1 MQKNKKWLWAL
12 LLLASGTIQIGAFAQ
27 TPSKPAGTPPAVNP
41 SAAPVAESAA
51 AHALT
56 AADVQTWLDGYV
68 PYALHSGDIAGAVV
82 AVVKNGDVLFEH
94 GYGYADY
101 DKRVSVD
108 PKLTLFRWGSVSK
121 LLTWTAVM
129 QLVEQGKLN
138 LDADVNQYLDFKIP
152 PREGKPVTLRNIMT
166 HTGGFEERL
175 KGLIGVEADGVM
187 PLDQFVK
194 LYIPAR
200 IFAPGET
207 PAYSNTATAIA
218 GYIVARV
225 SGVPFDDYIDK
236 HVFEPLQM
244 QNSTFRQPLPAA
256 LKPNISNG
264 YRAASLPP
272 KGFEIVGPAP
282 AGSLSA
288 SGEDMAHFM
297 IAHLQKGRYG
307 SGQILKEE
315 TAEQMH
321 TTALTILPRVNRM
334 ELGFY
339 EDNYN
344 GHRVIAHGGDTQWFH
359 SDLHLFIDDGV
370 GLLISLNSVG
380 KGGAAQEVRSQLFH
394 EFADRYF
401 PAPPP
406 DGKVDEKTA
415 AEHAGMIAGRYS
427 VSRRV
432 DTSFVSLLYLAEQAT
447 VADNGDGTI
456 SVSSA
461 TSPSEVPLKWRE
473 IAPFVWREE
482 HGKDLLSARVENGR
496 VVRFAFGDASPFEQ
510 YLRTPWDKSGG
521 WWTPAMALSVVV
533 LLLTV
538 LAWPVSA
545 LTRRHYGVAYALSGQ
560 DARAHRWVRIAA
572 LAAVAVFVGWVVLV
586 VSMLSSLDLIP
597 KVNGWIA
604 LLRILSPIAFVGGA
618 AVGLWNAWVVVR
630 GRRRFWAKLWAVL
643 QAAALLLL
651 LWAALSFHLISLFTG
666 F

>member
-1 MQKNKKWLWAL
+1 MQKNKKWPWAF
-12 LLLASGTIQIGAFAQ
+12 LLLASGTIQNGAFAQ
-27 TPSKPAGTPPAVNP
+27 ATSTAAG
-41 SAAPVAESAA
+41 AEAA
-51 AHALT
+51 AHALS
-56 AADVQTWLDGYV
+56 AADVETWLDGYV

-82 AVVKNGDVLFEH
+82 AVVKNGEVLFEH

-129 QLVEQGKLN
+129 QLAEQGKLD

-218 GYIVARV
+218 GYIIARV

-244 QNSTFRQPLPAA
+244 QNSTFRQPLPAS

-272 KGFEIVGPAP
+272 KAFEIVGPAP

-288 SGEDMAHFM
+288 SGEDMTHFM

-339 EDNYN
+339 EDNCFTSLPI
-344 GHRVIAHGGDTQWFH
+344 VIF
-359 SDLHLFIDDGV
+359 
-370 GLLISLNSVG
+370 
-380 KGGAAQEVRSQLFH
+380 
-394 EFADRYF
+394 
-401 PAPPP
+401 
-406 DGKVDEKTA
+406 
-415 AEHAGMIAGRYS
+415 
-427 VSRRV
+427 
-432 DTSFVSLLYLAEQAT
+432 
-447 VADNGDGTI
+447 
-456 SVSSA
+456 
-461 TSPSEVPLKWRE
+461 
-473 IAPFVWREE
+473 
-482 HGKDLLSARVENGR
+482 
-496 VVRFAFGDASPFEQ
+496 
-510 YLRTPWDKSGG
+510 
-521 WWTPAMALSVVV
+521 
-533 LLLTV
+533 
-538 LAWPVSA
+538 
-545 LTRRHYGVAYALSGQ
+545 
-560 DARAHRWVRIAA
+560 
-572 LAAVAVFVGWVVLV
+572 
-586 VSMLSSLDLIP
+586 
-597 KVNGWIA
+597 
-604 LLRILSPIAFVGGA
+604 
-618 AVGLWNAWVVVR
+618 
-630 GRRRFWAKLWAVL
+630 RRRRPTEKSTRKPP
-643 QAAALLLL
+643 
-651 LWAALSFHLISLFTG
+651 LSTRA
-666 F
+666 

>member
-1 MQKNKKWLWAL
+1 MQKNKKWLWAF
-12 LLLASGTIQIGAFAQ
+12 LLLASGTFQGGAFAQ
-27 TPSKPAGTPPAVNP
+27 AT
-41 SAAPVAESAA
+41 SAAAGAESPA
-51 AHALT
+51 AHALS
-56 AADVQTWLDGYV
+56 AADVETWLDGYV

-82 AVVKNGDVLFEH
+82 AVVKNGEVLFEH

-101 DKRVSVD
+101 DKRVAVD

-138 LDADVNQYLDFKIP
+138 LDTDVNQYLDFKIP

-175 KGLIGVEADGVM
+175 KGLIGIEADGVM

-200 IFAPGET
+200 IYAPGET

-256 LKPNISNG
+256 LKPNVSNG

-272 KGFEIVGPAP
+272 KAFEIVGPAP

-288 SGEDMAHFM
+288 SGDDMTHFM

-321 TTALTILPRVNRM
+321 NTALTILPRVNRM

-370 GLLISLNSVG
+370 GLLISVNSVG
-380 KGGAAQEVRSQLFH
+380 KDGAAQEVRSQLFH

-401 PAPPP
+401 PGRAA
-406 DGKVDEKTA
+406 DGKVDAKAA

-496 VVRFAFGDASPFEQ
+496 VVRFAFGEGSPFDQ
-510 YLRTPWDKSGG
+510 YLRTPWEKSGG
-521 WWTPAMALSVVV
+521 WWTPAMALSVVL
-533 LLLTV
+533 LLLTA
-538 LAWPVSA
+538 LAWPLSA
-545 LTRRHYGVAYALSGQ
+545 LTRRHYGVAYALSGR

-572 LAAVAVFVGWVVLV
+572 VAATVVFLGWVVLV

-604 LLRILSPIAFVGGA
+604 LLRILSPFAFIGGA
-618 AVGLWNAWVVVR
+618 AIGLWNAWVVVR

-643 QAAALLLL
+643 MALALLVL
-651 LWAALSFHLISLFTG
+651 LWAALTFHLISRFTG

>member
-1 MQKNKKWLWAL
+1 MHKNNKWLWAFL
-12 LLLASGTIQIGAFAQ
+12 LLLSGTLQDSAFAQ
-27 TPSKPAGTPPAVNP
+27 APAN
-41 SAAPVAESAA
+41 APEPG
-51 AHALT
+51 HALGAT
-56 AADVQTWLDGYV
+56 DVETWLDGYM

-82 AVVKNGDVLFEH
+82 AVVKNGEVLFER

-108 PKLTLFRWGSVSK
+108 AKLTLFRWGSVSK

-129 QLVEQGKLN
+129 QLVEQGKLD

-175 KGLIGVEADGVM
+175 KGLIGAEPDGVM
-187 PLDQFVK
+187 PLDEFVK

-200 IFAPGET
+200 IYAPGET

-244 QNSTFRQPLPAA
+244 RNATFRQPLPAA
-256 LKPNISNG
+256 LKPNVSNG
-264 YRAASLPP
+264 YRVASLPP
-272 KGFEIVGPAP
+272 KAFEIVGPAP

-288 SGEDMAHFM
+288 SGEDMTHFM

-334 ELGFY
+334 ALGFY

-370 GLLISLNSVG
+370 GLLISMNSVG
-380 KGGAAQEVRSQLFH
+380 KDGAAQEVRSQLFH

-401 PAPPP
+401 PGPAA
-406 DGKVDEKTA
+406 DGKVDATAA

-447 VADNGDGTI
+447 ATDNGDGTI

-461 TSPSEVPLKWRE
+461 TSPSQVPLKWRE
-473 IAPFVWREE
+473 IAPFIWREE

-496 VVRFAFGDASPFEQ
+496 VVRFAFGEGSPFDQ
-510 YLRTPWDKSGG
+510 YLRTPWNKSGA
-521 WWTPAMALSVVV
+521 WWTPAMALSVLL
-533 LLLTV
+533 LLLTAV
-538 LAWPVSA
+538 AWPLSA
-545 LTRRHYGVAYALSGQ
+545 LTRRHYGVAYALSGR

-572 LAAVAVFVGWVVLV
+572 VAAVLVFAGWVVLV

-604 LLRILSPIAFVGGA
+604 LLRILSPFAFFGGA
-618 AVGLWNAWVVVR
+618 AVGLWNAWIVVR
-630 GRRRFWAKLWAVL
+630 GHRRFWAKLWAVL
-643 QAAALLLL
+643 VALALLVL
-651 LWAALSFHLISLFTG
+651 LWAALTFHLISLFTG

>member
-1 MQKNKKWLWAL
+1 MQKNKKWLWAFL
-12 LLLASGTIQIGAFAQ
+12 LLTSGTFQSAAFAQ
-27 TPSKPAGTPPAVNP
+27 APAT
-41 SAAPVAESAA
+41 APVAESAA
-51 AHALT
+51 HALSAT
-56 AADVQTWLDGYV
+56 DVETWLDGYV

-82 AVVKNGDVLFEH
+82 AVVKNGEVLFEH

-101 DKRVSVD
+101 EKRVPVD

-129 QLVEQGKLN
+129 QLVEQGKLD

-225 SGVPFDDYIDK
+225 SGVSFDDYIEK
-236 HVFEPLQM
+236 QLFEPLQM
-244 QNSTFRQPLPAA
+244 QNSTFRQPLPRR
-256 LKPNISNG
+256 LKPNASNG

-288 SGEDMAHFM
+288 SGEDMTHFM

-307 SGQILKEE
+307 SAQILKEE

-370 GLLISLNSVG
+370 GLLISVNSVG
-380 KGGAAQEVRSQLFH
+380 KDGAAQEVRSQLFH

-406 DGKVDEKTA
+406 DGNVDAKTA
-415 AEHAGMIAGRYS
+415 AEHARMIEGRYS

-432 DTSFVSLLYLAEQAT
+432 DTSFVSLLYLAQQAT

-496 VVRFAFGDASPFEQ
+496 VVRFAYGDASPFEH

-521 WWTPAMALSVVV
+521 WWTPAMALSVLL
-533 LLLTV
+533 LLLTA

-572 LAAVAVFVGWVVLV
+572 VAAILVFVGWVVLV

-604 LLRILSPIAFVGGA
+604 LLRILSPFAFVGGA
-618 AVGLWNAWVVVR
+618 AIGLWNAWVVVR

-643 QAAALLLL
+643 QAAAFLLL
-651 LWAALSFHLISLFTG
+651 LWAALTFHLISLFTG

>member
-1 MQKNKKWLWAL
+1 MHKNNKWLWAFL
-12 LLLASGTIQIGAFAQ
+12 LLLSGTIQDSAFAQ
-27 TPSKPAGTPPAVNP
+27 ATATAAGAD
-41 SAAPVAESAA
+41 SA
-51 AHALT
+51 AHALSAT
-56 AADVQTWLDGYV
+56 DVETWLDGYM

-82 AVVKNGDVLFEH
+82 AVVKNGEVLFEH

-129 QLVEQGKLN
+129 QLVEQGKLD

-187 PLDQFVK
+187 PLGEFVK

-200 IFAPGET
+200 IYAPGET

-236 HVFEPLQM
+236 NVFEPLQM
-244 QNSTFRQPLPAA
+244 QNATFRQPLPAA
-256 LKPNISNG
+256 LKPNVSNG
-264 YRAASLPP
+264 YRVASLPP
-272 KGFEIVGPAP
+272 KAFEIVGPAP

-288 SGEDMAHFM
+288 SGDDMTHFM

-307 SGQILKEE
+307 SGHILKEE

-370 GLLISLNSVG
+370 GLLISVNSVG
-380 KGGAAQEVRSQLFH
+380 KDGAAQEVRSQLFH

-401 PAPPP
+401 PGPTA
-406 DGKVDEKTA
+406 DGKVDAKAA

-461 TSPSEVPLKWRE
+461 TSPSQVPLKWRE

-496 VVRFAFGDASPFEQ
+496 VVRFAFGEGSPFDQ
-510 YLRTPWDKSGG
+510 YLRTPWEKSGG
-521 WWTPAMALSVVV
+521 WWTPAMALSVVL
-533 LLLTV
+533 LLLTA
-538 LAWPVSA
+538 LAWPLSA
-545 LTRRHYGVAYALSGQ
+545 LTRRHYGVSYALSGR

-572 LAAVAVFVGWVVLV
+572 VAAVVVFVGWVVLV

-604 LLRILSPIAFVGGA
+604 LLRILSPFAFFGGA
-618 AVGLWNAWVVVR
+618 AIGLWNAWVVVR

-643 QAAALLLL
+643 VALALLVL
-651 LWAALSFHLISLFTG
+651 LWAALTFHLISLFTG

>member
-1 MQKNKKWLWAL
+1 MQKNKKWLWAF
-12 LLLASGTIQIGAFAQ
+12 LLLASGTFQSAAFAQ
-27 TPSKPAGTPPAVNP
+27 APAT
-41 SAAPVAESAA
+41 APLAEPA
-51 AHALT
+51 AHALSAT
-56 AADVQTWLDGYV
+56 DVETWLDGFV

-82 AVVKNGDVLFEH
+82 AVVKNGEVLFEH

-101 DKRVSVD
+101 DKRVPVD

-129 QLVEQGKLN
+129 QLVEQGKLD

-175 KGLIGVEADGVM
+175 KGLVGVEADGVM

-225 SGVPFDDYIDK
+225 SGVSFDDYIDK
-236 HVFEPLQM
+236 QLFEPLQM
-244 QNSTFRQPLPAA
+244 QNSTFRQPLPRR
-256 LKPNISNG
+256 LKPNASNG
-264 YRAASLPP
+264 YSAASLPP

-307 SGQILKEE
+307 SAQILKEE

-370 GLLISLNSVG
+370 GLLISVNSVG
-380 KGGAAQEVRSQLFH
+380 KDGAAQEVRSQLFH

-401 PAPPP
+401 PAPAP

-415 AEHAGMIAGRYS
+415 AEHARMIEGRYS

-432 DTSFVSLLYLAEQAT
+432 DTSFVSLLYLAQQAT

-456 SVSSA
+456 SVSSV

-496 VVRFAFGDASPFEQ
+496 VVRFAYGDTSPFEQ

-521 WWTPAMALSVVV
+521 WWTPAMALSVLL

-545 LTRRHYGVAYALSGQ
+545 LTRRHYGVAYALGGL

-572 LAAVAVFVGWVVLV
+572 VAAVLVFVGWVVLV

-597 KVNGWIA
+597 KVNGCIA
-604 LLRILSPIAFVGGA
+604 LLRILSPFAFVGGA
-618 AVGLWNAWVVVR
+618 AIGLWNAWVVVR

-643 QAAALLLL
+643 QAAAFLLL
-651 LWAALSFHLISLFTG
+651 LWAALTFHLISLFTG

>member
-1 MQKNKKWLWAL
+1 MQKNNKWLWAF
-12 LLLASGTIQIGAFAQ
+12 LLLATGTIQSGAFAQ
-27 TPSKPAGTPPAVNP
+27 APAPGV
-41 SAAPVAESAA
+41 ESAA
-51 AHALT
+51 AHALSAT
-56 AADVQTWLDGYV
+56 DVETWLDGYV

-82 AVVKNGDVLFEH
+82 AVVKNGEVLFEH

-108 PKLTLFRWGSVSK
+108 PKRTLFRWGSVSK

-129 QLVEQGKLN
+129 QLVEQGKLD

-194 LYIPAR
+194 LYVPAR

-207 PAYSNTATAIA
+207 PAYSNTATAMA

-244 QNSTFRQPLPAA
+244 QNSTFRQPLPAS
-256 LKPNISNG
+256 LKPNVSNG

-288 SGEDMAHFM
+288 SGDDMAHFM

-334 ELGFY
+334 ALGFY

-370 GLLISLNSVG
+370 GLLISMNSVG
-380 KGGAAQEVRSQLFH
+380 KDGAAQEVRSQLFH

-401 PAPPP
+401 PAPAP
-406 DGKVDEKTA
+406 DGKVDEKAA
-415 AEHAGMIAGRYS
+415 AEHARMIEGRYS

-461 TSPSEVPLKWRE
+461 TSPSQVPLKWRE

-496 VVRFAFGDASPFEQ
+496 VVRFAFGEASPFEQ

-521 WWTPAMALSVVV
+521 WWTPAMALSVVL
-533 LLLTV
+533 LLLTA
-538 LAWPVSA
+538 LAWPLSA
-545 LTRRHYGVAYALSGQ
+545 LTRRHYGVAYALSGR

-572 LAAVAVFVGWVVLV
+572 VAAAVVFVGWVVLV

-604 LLRILSPIAFVGGA
+604 LLRVLSPFAFVGGA

-643 QAAALLLL
+643 VAAALVVL
-651 LWAALSFHLISLFTG
+651 LWAALTFHLISLFTG

>member
-1 MQKNKKWLWAL
+1 MQKNKKWLWAF
-12 LLLASGTIQIGAFAQ
+12 LLLASGATQGGVFAQ
-27 TPSKPAGTPPAVNP
+27 APST
-41 SAAPVAESAA
+41 APES
-51 AHALT
+51 AHALS
-56 AADVQTWLDGYV
+56 AADVDAWLDGYV

-82 AVVKNGDVLFEH
+82 AVVKNGEVLFER

-129 QLVEQGKLN
+129 QLVEQGKLD

-175 KGLIGVEADGVM
+175 KGLIDVEEGGVM
-187 PLDQFVK
+187 PLDEFVK

-244 QNSTFRQPLPAA
+244 QNATFRQPLPAA
-256 LKPNISNG
+256 LKPNVSNG

-272 KGFEIVGPAP
+272 KPFEIVGPAP

-297 IAHLQKGRYG
+297 IAHLQNGRYG

-315 TAEQMH
+315 TAVQMH

-344 GHRVIAHGGDTQWFH
+344 GHHVIAHGGDTQWFH

-370 GLLISLNSVG
+370 GLLISMNSVG
-380 KGGAAQEVRSQLFH
+380 KDGAAQEVRSQLFH

-401 PAPPP
+401 PAPAP
-406 DGKVDEKTA
+406 DGKVDEKAA
-415 AEHAGMIAGRYS
+415 AEHASMIAGRYS

-432 DTSFVSLLYLAEQAT
+432 DTSFVSLLYLAQQAT

-496 VVRFAFGDASPFEQ
+496 VVRFAFGEASPFEQ

-521 WWTPAMALSVVV
+521 WWTPAMALSLAL
-533 LLLTV
+533 LLLTA
-538 LAWPVSA
+538 LAWPISA
-545 LTRRHYGVAYALSGQ
+545 LTRRHYGAAYALSGQ

-572 LAAVAVFVGWVVLV
+572 VAAVLVFGGWVVLV

-604 LLRILSPIAFVGGA
+604 LLRILSPFAFLGGA
-618 AVGLWNAWVVVR
+618 AIGLWNAWVVLR
-630 GRRRFWAKLWAVL
+630 ARRRFWAKLWAVL
-643 QAAALLLL
+643 VALALLVL
-651 LWAALSFHLISLFTG
+651 LWAALTFHLISLFTG